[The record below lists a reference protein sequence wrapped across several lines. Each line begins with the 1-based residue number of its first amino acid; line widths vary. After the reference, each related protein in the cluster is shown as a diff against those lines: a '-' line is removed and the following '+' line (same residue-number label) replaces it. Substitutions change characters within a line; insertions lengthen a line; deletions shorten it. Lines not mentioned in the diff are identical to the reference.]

1 MTVAMSDHLAPGS
14 RLDLTC
20 GEPAAGGGFVAR
32 APDGRIVFVR
42 HALPG
47 ERVVATVTSVTS
59 SYLRVDAVEVLE
71 PSPDRVSPP
80 CPVAGPGRCGG
91 CDWQH
96 VALPAQRRLK
106 SALLDAQLRRLPGVP
121 SGVPVVEIPGAPEGI
136 GWRTRVRFA
145 VDREGR
151 LGFHR
156 HRSHAVEPVRRCAI
170 ASPEVDALALTSL
183 RWRGARRVEVVAPSG
198 GGPAV
203 VSVETRQALP
213 DRAARIGAGLVRNGA
228 VVEEPGHA
236 VFEVLGHRFEVG
248 AGVFWQV
255 HPMAAEA
262 LANAVLASLEP
273 RSGEVVADLY
283 AGAGL
288 FAVALAQAVG
298 PTGRVVA
305 VERGRRAC
313 ADLARNTEE
322 YGTVEIHQAP
332 VTDAL
337 VATGIGTPDLVVL
350 DPARAGAGTAVMR
363 ALVALDPPPRRIAY
377 VSCDPASLARDLAA
391 ALAAGWAVVSLSAF
405 DLFPMTEHLETVVTL
420 APPRGT

>member
-1 MTVAMSDHLAPGS
+1 MTVGMSDRLAPGS
-14 RLDLTC
+14 RLELTC

-47 ERVVATVTSVTS
+47 ERVVAAVTSVTT
-59 SYLRVDAVEVLE
+59 SYLRADAVEVLD
-71 PSPDRVSPP
+71 PSSDRVDPP
-80 CPVAGPGRCGG
+80 CPYAGPGRCGG

-121 SGVPVVEIPGAPEGI
+121 SVVPVVEVPGTPDGT

-145 VDREGR
+145 VDRDGR

-156 HRSHAVEPVRRCAI
+156 HRSRAVEPVRRCAI
-170 ASPEVDALALTSL
+170 ASPEADALALPSL
-183 RWRGARRVEVVAPSG
+183 RWRGARQVEVVAPPGS
-198 GGPAV
+198 GPAV
-203 VSVETRQALP
+203 VSVETRQGLP
-213 DRAARIGAGLVRNGA
+213 DGAARLGAGLIRNGA
-228 VVEEPGHA
+228 VLEEPGHS
-236 VFEVLGHRFEVG
+236 VFDVLGHRFEVG

-255 HPMAAEA
+255 HPKAAET
-262 LANAVLASLEP
+262 LADAVLALLEP
-273 RSGEVVADLY
+273 RSGDVVADLY

-288 FAVALAQAVG
+288 FAAVLAEAVG

-305 VERGRRAC
+305 VERSRRAC
-313 ADLARNTEE
+313 ADLTRNTREL
-322 YGTVEIHQAP
+322 GNVEVHEAP

-350 DPARAGAGTAVMR
+350 DPARAGAGTAVVG

-391 ALAAGWAVVSLSAF
+391 ALAAGWAVVSIVAF

-420 APPRGT
+420 APPRAG